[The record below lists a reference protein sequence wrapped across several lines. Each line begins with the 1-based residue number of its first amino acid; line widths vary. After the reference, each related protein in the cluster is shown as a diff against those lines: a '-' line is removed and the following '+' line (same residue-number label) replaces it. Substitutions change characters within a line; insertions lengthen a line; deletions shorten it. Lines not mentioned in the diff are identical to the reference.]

1 MPVSQLVWLLEKA
14 AHVCA
19 ESMNGASTAQLFAL
33 EYLQF
38 KSENPWDLMLNLSA
52 IGGLPAVSH
61 TRQVCY
67 FFTML
72 ENWDFTKEKGGMN
85 IELTSSPPNFN

>member
-1 MPVSQLVWLLEKA
+1 MSQLVWLLEKA

-19 ESMNGASTAQLFAL
+19 ESVNGASTAQLFAL

-52 IGGLPAVSH
+52 IGSLPAVSQSH
-61 TRQVCY
+61 QVCY
-67 FFTML
+67 FFYNAGKL
-72 ENWDFTKEKGGMN
+72 GLHKGKRRSEYRIDFLPTK
-85 IELTSSPPNFN
+85 F

>member
-1 MPVSQLVWLLEKA
+1 MWLSEKA

-19 ESMNGASTAQLFAL
+19 ESVNGASTAQLFAL

-38 KSENPWDLMLNLSA
+38 KSENPWDLMLKLSA
-52 IGGLPAVSH
+52 IGVLPDVSP
-61 TRQVCY
+61 VKFAI

-72 ENWDFTKEKGGMN
+72 ENWDFKKEKGGLDM
-85 IELTSSPPNFN
+85 ELTSSPPNFNWF